1 MSSTLLLSFM
11 DGVIVFHGDL
21 APVEGKDYQTFVVES
36 MENLSPM
43 QNTIL
48 TPSEN
53 VSVSLSLDAVEI
65 YFPNGKPV
73 GISKDEGR
81 STKKSQPVSASLRS
95 EDR

>member
-21 APVEGKDYQTFVVES
+21 APIEGKDYQTFVAQS
-36 MENLSPM
+36 MENLSPL
-43 QNTIL
+43 QNTIA
-48 TPSEN
+48 TPSDN

-81 STKKSQPVSASLRS
+81 IKYLYIPISAWRDSN
-95 EDR
+95 